1 MEMANVTINGQS
13 ISAPA
18 GSTILQAA
26 KQAGIDIPTLC
37 NHPALH
43 PAGACRICAVEIK
56 GQRALQTACTFPI
69 QEGMDVQ
76 TESPRVVGARKLV
89 IDLLFSERNH
99 FCPFCEMS
107 GNCELQSLGYR
118 YRLDHWAYPTYTGR
132 FPVDASHKYL
142 LMDHNRCVLCGRCI
156 RGCSELVANHTL
168 GLRQRG
174 ARTMIHADMGVPWRD
189 STCIVCGTC
198 AQLCPTG
205 TLTDKRSAFAGRDV
219 QMTYT
224 ESTCSQCSVGC
235 GMKIVTRNGSVQRI
249 EGDWDAEVNGGLL
262 CQMGRFA
269 PLFDQ
274 RERLAAPLLKRNGR
288 QEAASWEEALRVV
301 AENLG
306 GNGAELGVLTTTHAT
321 NEALYMVGRLFRS
334 DLKTTN
340 IGLLNEAIPGWF
352 GKPNGKFED
361 LEKSDLI
368 ILVGADPAKDQPVSS
383 FLVKRSVDGGAR
395 LIVVD
400 GEENGLA
407 PFAFLCLGMNGI
419 GQAVEIAERSERPVV
434 LYGADLTEAAAEAL
448 KRLQGKAAFIGLE
461 PGVNTRAAEAY
472 GLNKGFKPSGAKVLY
487 LLLGEQD
494 WDGAELLA
502 EARKGT
508 FIVAQ
513 SSFVSPLTQQ
523 ADVVLP
529 MAVWSERAGSLT
541 NTEGRVLT
549 ANRAVDPAGEA
560 KPDWE
565 ILALIAD
572 KLGIKIGSSLSEIT
586 AQATKEFT
594 T

>member
-1 MEMANVTINGQS
+1 METVNITINGQS

-18 GSTILQAA
+18 GSTILDAA
-26 KQAGIDIPTLC
+26 KQGGIDIPTLC
-37 NHPALH
+37 HHPALQ

-56 GQRALQTACTFPI
+56 GQRVLQTACTFPI
-69 QEGMDVQ
+69 AEGMEVQ
-76 TESPRVVGARKLV
+76 TESLRVIGARKLV
-89 IDLLFSERNH
+89 LDLLFSERNH

-118 YRLDHWAYPTYTGR
+118 YRLDHWAYPTYTHR

-142 LMDHNRCVLCGRCI
+142 LMDHNRCILCGRCV
-156 RGCSELVANHTL
+156 RGCSEIVANHTL

-174 ARTMIHADMGVPWRD
+174 ARTMVHADMGVPWRD

-205 TLTDKRSAFAGRDV
+205 VLTDKRSAFAGRDA
-219 QMTYT
+219 QMEYT
-224 ESTCSQCSVGC
+224 KSRCSQCSVGC
-235 GMKIVTRNGSVQRI
+235 GMKVVTRNGSVQRI

-269 PLFDQ
+269 PLFDE
-274 RERLAAPLLKRNGR
+274 RERLAAPLLMRNGR
-288 QEAASWEEALRVV
+288 QEPASWEEALSV
-301 AENLG
+301 AARHIG
-306 GNGAELGVLTTTHAT
+306 GVGTELGVLTTTHAT
-321 NEALYMVGRLFRS
+321 NEALYMTGRLFRG

-340 IGLLNEAIPGWF
+340 IGLLNETIPAWF
-352 GKPNGKFED
+352 GKPNGTFDD

-368 ILVGADPAKDQPVSS
+368 VLAGADPAKDQPVAS
-383 FLVKRSVDGGAR
+383 FLVKRAVDRGAR

-400 GEENGLA
+400 DGENGLV
-407 PFAFLCLGMNGI
+407 PFAFLRLGMNGI
-419 GQAVEIAERSERPVV
+419 GQAVEIAERAEKPLI
-434 LYGADLTEAAAEAL
+434 LYGARLPEATAEAL
-448 KRLQGKAAFIGLE
+448 KRLQGKAAFVGLE
-461 PGVNTRAAEAY
+461 PGVNTRAARAY
-472 GLNKGFKPSGAKVLY
+472 GLDKGFSPLAARVLY
-487 LLLGEQD
+487 LLLGEQN
-494 WDGAELLA
+494 WDGGELLA
-502 EARKGT
+502 KVPEGT
-508 FIVAQ
+508 FVVVQ
-513 SSFVSPLTQQ
+513 SSFVSPLTRK

-529 MAVWSERAGSLT
+529 MAAWSERAGSLT

-549 ANRAVDPAGEA
+549 VNRAVDPAGEA

-572 KLGIKIGSSLSEIT
+572 KLGVKIGSSLSDLS
-586 AQATKEFT
+586 AQAAEEFT